1 MKENKTTLIVLGC
14 LGVLCVCLGA
24 VFAVGTG
31 FYLYDKASLGDSAP
45 AQATIVPENIPTR
58 LPAMTPTGSAQP
70 SGVPEEMPD
79 STIDDLARI
88 SVLPFSYS
96 DDADEEDEGVAI
108 DLVFYDAYSE
118 VISFTGTPVKITME
132 FYAFTDFLNS
142 SDISAGTLIYSE
154 TVTRDHSST
163 LEEMFDN
170 YIRIP
175 YSEMKVDPNQYIRFG
190 AVRVIVDAPN
200 GSFED
205 ISTLVMLYPEQQ

>member
-45 AQATIVPENIPTR
+45 AQATIVPENIPPH

-70 SGVPEEMPD
+70 NVVPEEKVNP
-79 STIDDLARI
+79 TINNLASV

-108 DLVFYDAYSE
+108 DLVFYDAYDE
-118 VISFTGTPVKITME
+118 VITFEGTPLKITME
-132 FYAFTDFLNS
+132 FYAFTDILNS
-142 SDISAGTLIYSE
+142 SDISVGDLVYTE

-190 AVRVIVDAPN
+190 AVRVIVEAPN

-205 ISTLVMLYPEQQ
+205 ISTLVSLYPEQE

>member
-1 MKENKTTLIVLGC
+1 MKENKTVLIVFGC

-24 VFAVGTG
+24 VFAIGTG
-31 FYLYDKASLGDSAP
+31 FYLYDKGSLGDGGP
-45 AQATIVPENIPTR
+45 VQATIAPENIPTR

-70 SGVPEEMPD
+70 SGVPEDRPD

-96 DDADEEDEGVAI
+96 DDADDIDEGVAI
-108 DLVFYDAYSE
+108 DVVFFDAYDE
-118 VISFTGTPVKITME
+118 VITFDGTPVKITMK

-142 SDISAGTLIYSE
+142 SDISAGDLIYSE

-175 YSEMKVDPNQYIRFG
+175 YSEMQIDPSKYVRFG
-190 AVRVIVDAPN
+190 AVRVIVEAPN

-205 ISTLVMLYPEQQ
+205 ISTLVSLYPERE